1 MNKVAYYE
9 QEIMEKI
16 ATRAWKKHY
25 GELSEASQKKLVDS
39 GVHNYKKELK
49 GLEKGTKEILKKNN
63 IKVRRNPVSR
73 IIGAVES
80 AIDVTKAQKDN
91 PSTYGNPELVK
102 NIKNYT
108 QAILSQPNA
117 ATTSYHKGGGN
128 VFYKSNIPH
137 KTEKISRKI
146 DKLRAPLFGK
156 VDSGVS
162 TKDLDN
168 LDKKYISA
176 VAKRHEADEIRA
188 GKMKDNTFVD
198 SIIGKIQKYRTAGG
212 HLSPDVLTRESENI
226 AIAPKKAKDFMT
238 KLRTQTG
245 EKGIWEV
252 NGINYGKDAIADKKK
267 VISMRKNVGRV
278 NSSPN
283 PFI

>member
-1 MNKVAYYE
+1 
-9 QEIMEKI
+9 MEKI

-39 GVHNYKKELK
+39 GIHNYKKELQ

-63 IKVRRNPVSR
+63 IKVRKNPISR
-73 IIGAVES
+73 FVGAVES
-80 AIDVTKAQKDN
+80 AIDIIKAQKDN

-108 QAILSQPNA
+108 QAILPQPA
-117 ATTSYHKGGGN
+117 AAVTSYHKDGGS
-128 VFYKSNIPH
+128 VFYKSNIPR
-137 KTEKISRKI
+137 KTEKVSKKI
-146 DKLRAPLFGK
+146 DRLRAPLFGK
-156 VDSGVS
+156 IDSGVS
-162 TKDLDN
+162 TKDLSK

-176 VAKRHEADEIRA
+176 VLKRHEADEIRA
-188 GKMKDNTFVD
+188 GKMKDNTFVN

-252 NGINYGKDAIADKKK
+252 NGINYGKDAIADKKR
-267 VISMRKNVGRV
+267 VTAMRKEVGRV

-283 PFI
+283 PFV

>member
-25 GELSEASQKKLVDS
+25 GELSEASQNKLVDS

-63 IKVRRNPVSR
+63 IKVRKNPVSR
-73 IIGAVES
+73 TIGAVKS

-91 PSTYGNPELVK
+91 PSTFGKPELIK

-108 QAILSQPNA
+108 QIISQQPA
-117 ATTSYHKGGGN
+117 SATVNFHKDGGN
-128 VFYKSNIPH
+128 VFYKSRIPQKVEKGSK
-137 KTEKISRKI
+137 KTDELRSLLYGKI
-146 DKLRAPLFGK
+146 
-156 VDSGVS
+156 DSGVS
-162 TKDLDN
+162 TKELSK

-176 VAKRHEADEIRA
+176 VLKRHEADEIRA

-212 HLSPDVLTRESENI
+212 HLSPDVLTRESENV

-252 NGINYGKDAIADKKK
+252 NGINYGKDAIADKKR
-267 VISMRKNVGRV
+267 VTAMRKEVGRV
-278 NSSPN
+278 NSSPD
-283 PFI
+283 PFV